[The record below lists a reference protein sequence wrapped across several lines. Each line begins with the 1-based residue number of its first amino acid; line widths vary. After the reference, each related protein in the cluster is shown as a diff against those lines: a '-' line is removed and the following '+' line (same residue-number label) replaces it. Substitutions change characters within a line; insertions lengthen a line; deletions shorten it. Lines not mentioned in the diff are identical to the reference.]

1 MSMLEI
7 RNISKSF
14 GEVKAVDGVSLNITQ
29 PGITVIMGPSGCG
42 KTTLLRLIAG
52 LEYVDNGE
60 IYLNGEIAGKKKW
73 NLEPWKRQ
81 MGFVFQAPALWPHM
95 RVEENIAFGLHG
107 ISKEASKKRLSE
119 VMEKLQIAELADRF
133 PDQIS
138 GGQARRVALARAIA
152 PRPKY
157 LLLDEPLINLDMQL
171 KDTLLH
177 LVKEVALQESA
188 CLIYVTHDSNEAKGL
203 SEKIMI
209 MDGGKIG

>member
-1 MSMLEI
+1 MLEI
-7 RNISKSF
+7 KNISKNF
-14 GEVKAVDGVSLNITQ
+14 GEVKAVDGVSFKITD
-29 PGITVIMGPSGCG
+29 PEITVIMGPSGCG

-52 LEYVDNGE
+52 LEYLDSGE
-60 IYLNGEIAGKKKW
+60 IYLDGEIVGKNKW

-95 RVEENIAFGLHG
+95 RVGENIAFGLHSL
-107 ISKEASKKRLSE
+107 SKEDSKKRLSE
-119 VMEKLQIAELADRF
+119 VLEKLQISELASRF

-157 LLLDEPLINLDMQL
+157 LLLDEPLINLDVKL
-171 KDTLLH
+171 KDNLLN
-177 LVKEVALQESA
+177 LVKEISLKESTF
-188 CLIYVTHDSNEAKGL
+188 LIYVTHDINEARSL

-209 MDGGKIG
+209 MDSGKIQ